1 LRGAG
6 LLTIARLIEGWPNE
20 PDGGAKGR
28 LWVDRSLLTALVDK
42 WRPETHT
49 FHMPCGEMG
58 PTLQDV
64 SMILG
69 LPLTGDPVGPRVIT
83 DDWKE
88 DLEERFA
95 LVERDPVH
103 GPVEAH
109 PNVAGPSKKWLL
121 QFRVRN

>member
-1 LRGAG
+1 MRGAG

-49 FHMPCGEMG
+49 FHMPCGEMA

-103 GPVEAH
+103 GPVQAH

-121 QFRVRN
+121 QFRVRD